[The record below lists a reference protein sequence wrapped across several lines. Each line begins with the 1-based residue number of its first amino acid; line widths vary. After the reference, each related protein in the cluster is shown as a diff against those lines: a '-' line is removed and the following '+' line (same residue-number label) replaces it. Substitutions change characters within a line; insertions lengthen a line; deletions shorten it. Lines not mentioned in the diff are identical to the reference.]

1 MGDRLAGKVAFV
13 TGAARGQGRAEAVRF
28 AEEGASLILV
38 DLPQPIEN
46 LVYEPSTREDF
57 DETIRLCEKA
67 GARVFASEVD
77 VRDLPALE
85 AAVTEGAEA
94 LGGLDVIVAN
104 AGIYTVGRL
113 VSQDLMFPVAEVLTA
128 KAWQDMID
136 VNLTGV
142 YNTVRAAA
150 PRMIEYGRGGAVLI
164 TSSGAGLIG
173 GPNIGHYVSAKHGV
187 VGLMKSLAHEL
198 GQHRIRVNCVHPGQV
213 DTHQIHN
220 SVTYRLFRPDLE
232 NPTLADFREASQ
244 RYNTLPVPYVEAID
258 IANAMVFLASDEAR
272 YITGVSLPVDA
283 GTVV

>member
-1 MGDRLAGKVAFV
+1 MGDRLAGKTAFI

-38 DLPQPIEN
+38 DLPRPIEN

-57 DETIRLCEKA
+57 DATVRLCERA
-67 GARVFASEVD
+67 GARVVASEVD
-77 VRDLPALE
+77 VRDLAALE
-85 AAVTEGAEA
+85 AAAKEGVAT
-94 LGGLDVIVAN
+94 LGGLDIVVAN

-113 VSQDLMFPVAEVLTA
+113 VSQDLVFPVADVLTTE
-128 KAWQDMID
+128 AWQDMLD

-150 PRMIEYGRGGAVLI
+150 PLVIEGGRGGVVLI

-173 GPNIGHYVSAKHGV
+173 GPNIGHYVAAKHGV

-213 DTHQIHN
+213 DTHQIQN
-220 SVTYRLFRPDLE
+220 PVTYRLFRPDLK
-232 NPTLADFREASQ
+232 NPTPADFQEASQ

-283 GTVV
+283 GTLV